1 MSREVGARRRRDRS
15 RSRAWFLQVHYRWE
29 ALGHSAPLDDVLAVT
44 MAERTVAPARVRY
57 LQRLVSAFAENR
69 DRVEDMIAACMDN
82 WRLERLSVMDRGI
95 LRLGATEIVCLTD
108 LPGKVAIQ
116 EAVRLAERYGGTDSP
131 RFVNGVLDAV
141 YRSVGSG

>member
-1 MSREVGARRRRDRS
+1 MSREVAARRRRDRS

-29 ALGHSAPLDDVLAVT
+29 ALGHAATLDDALAMT
-44 MAERTVAPARVRY
+44 MTGRTVAPARVRY

-69 DRVEDMIAACMDN
+69 DRVEEMIAACMDN

-95 LRLGATEIVCLTD
+95 LRLGATEILCLAD

-116 EAVRLAERYGGTDSP
+116 EAVRLAERYGGADSP